1 MGVAAAQLAAPIRAH
16 TKRVAP
22 FRAGGQS
29 MQRLRPAPYPPF
41 FQYGLIT
48 RARRTR
54 RCGWFA
60 TPERSFTS
68 PPHPIKPTPA
78 PVQSHSSRRDYH
90 ALPLVSTATARR
102 PRASDVSLSPG
113 SRIDHVQKNVNDTP
127 AGPKGSV
134 LVVEFTLAGQR
145 FVALNGGRKAEY
157 SHAVSF
163 QIDCADQAEVDRLWD
178 AILANGGR
186 EEACGWIR
194 DRWDVP
200 WQIVPS
206 GLLDMISDPDT
217 TKAARAMAAMME
229 MVKLDIATIRR
240 AFEGG

>member
-1 MGVAAAQLAAPIRAH
+1 MSPASHQDEAGSNSRPNPASRPKITPCLWYDGDGEEAAQ
-16 TKRVAP
+16 
-22 FRAGGQS
+22 F
-29 MQRLRPAPYPPF
+29 Y
-41 FQYGLIT
+41 
-48 RARRTR
+48 
-54 RCGWFA
+54 
-60 TPERSFTS
+60 
-68 PPHPIKPTPA
+68 
-78 PVQSHSSRRDYH
+78 
-90 ALPLVSTATARR
+90 
-102 PRASDVSLSPG
+102 VSLLPG
-113 SRIDHVQKNVNDTP
+113 SRIEHVQKNVTDTP

-178 AILANGGR
+178 AILKNGGR

-200 WQIVPS
+200 WQIVPR
-206 GLLDMISDPDT
+206 GLLDMISDPDPA
-217 TKAARAMAAMME
+217 KASRAMQSMME

-240 AFEGG
+240 AFDGA

>member
-1 MGVAAAQLAAPIRAH
+1 MSPASHQAEAGPVQARPARAKITPCLWYDGDGEEAAQ
-16 TKRVAP
+16 
-22 FRAGGQS
+22 F
-29 MQRLRPAPYPPF
+29 Y
-41 FQYGLIT
+41 
-48 RARRTR
+48 
-54 RCGWFA
+54 
-60 TPERSFTS
+60 
-68 PPHPIKPTPA
+68 
-78 PVQSHSSRRDYH
+78 
-90 ALPLVSTATARR
+90 
-102 PRASDVSLSPG
+102 VSLLPG
-113 SRIDHVQKNVNDTP
+113 SRIEHVQKNVNDTP

-178 AILANGGR
+178 AILKNGGR

-200 WQIVPS
+200 WQIVPR

-217 TKAARAMAAMME
+217 TKAARAMQSMME

-240 AFEGG
+240 AFDGG